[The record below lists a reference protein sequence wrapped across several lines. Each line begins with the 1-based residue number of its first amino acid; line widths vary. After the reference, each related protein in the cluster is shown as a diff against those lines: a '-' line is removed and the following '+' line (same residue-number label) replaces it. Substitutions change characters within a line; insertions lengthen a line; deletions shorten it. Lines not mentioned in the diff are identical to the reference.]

1 LNILISPSGK
11 LYGSEQVLIDY
22 LYYTRLKFSV
32 FVCGKDLLYN
42 ELKRKFK
49 KLDISV
55 FENVRSLY
63 FRIFFLCLT
72 KKVTTVYVNEAG
84 HSKYIFPLARFFKKV
99 KFVIHVRLIEDTGL
113 DRWRSSMRT
122 NNITV
127 LSVSSFISSKIPV
140 KDTQLYDP
148 YPFEKDETLIRTR
161 RPDMLVV
168 GVIGRLSVSKGIDT
182 IIRLLQLVSLNN
194 LSDKINFQFYGDITD
209 DVDSFRSS
217 KLKAFGNT
225 GLNGFESDK
234 EKIYN
239 SIDCVLHASPVEP
252 LGRIFLEAIG
262 FNKPFIGINTG
273 GIGEIGSLLS
283 LDSLLVDPGQ
293 DGTAQE
299 LLEKLILLHGSYDTF
314 VNMVFSKKSLAKEI
328 FSPEKYAAKIDSF
341 LKQGSDS

>member
-1 LNILISPSGK
+1 
-11 LYGSEQVLIDY
+11 
-22 LYYTRLKFSV
+22 
-32 FVCGKDLLYN
+32 
-42 ELKRKFK
+42 
-49 KLDISV
+49 
-55 FENVRSLY
+55 
-63 FRIFFLCLT
+63 
-72 KKVTTVYVNEAG
+72 
-84 HSKYIFPLARFFKKV
+84 
-99 KFVIHVRLIEDTGL
+99 
-113 DRWRSSMRT
+113 MRT

-225 GLNGFESDK
+225 GLNGFESEK

>member
-32 FVCGKDLLYN
+32 FVSGNGLLYN
-42 ELKRKFK
+42 ELKRKFE

-72 KKVTTVYVNEAG
+72 KKVTAVYVNEAG
-84 HSKYIFPLARFFKKV
+84 HSKYIFLLARFFKKV
-99 KFVIHVRLIEDTGL
+99 KFVIHVRLIEDTSLG
-113 DRWRSSMRT
+113 RSPRSIRT

-127 LSVSSFISSKIPV
+127 FSVSRFISAKIPV
-140 KDTQLYDP
+140 KNTQLYDP

-161 RPDMLVV
+161 RPEVLVV
-168 GVIGRLSVSKGIDT
+168 GIIGRLSVSKGIDT
-182 IIRLLQLVSLNN
+182 IIQLLELVSINN
-194 LSDKINFQFYGDITD
+194 LTDKINFQFYGYITD

-217 KLKAFGNT
+217 KLKAFGNA
-225 GLNGFESDK
+225 GLNGFESEK

-252 LGRIFLEAIG
+252 LGRIFLEAID
-262 FNKPFIGINTG
+262 FNKPFIGIDNG
-273 GIGEIGSLLS
+273 GIGEIGSLLN
-283 LDSLLVDPGQ
+283 LDKLLVDPGQ

-314 VNMVFSKKSLAKEI
+314 VNMVFSRKGLAKEI

-341 LKQGSDS
+341 LKKGSDS